1 MKRQIKDGA
10 GAGYEIDSVLTDFNV
25 IDATLSGIKIRE
37 TAYGDRYAVIQCDIE
52 CTANIK
58 SAFSYM
64 YGRELDIKTP
74 CKITAVAIDKDYL
87 DNENGQDA
95 TDFIYQALD
104 NYGVE
109 LKVKEYYGGG
119 WSHSKYDGTVCQ
131 IDDANGYVSTLNAED
146 FPSGI
151 IALDASISNSQI
163 IDFIDRLVSDNA
175 TNVFYAVCMGHSNSD
190 NALEYFDE
198 EVDADRYAEELSEEN
213 KGTEYRIIEVT
224 EYEDENGDIYD
235 IEEDERGSYYMDED
249 DEEFE
254 DDEITDSVRR
264 VKDSESEIKAVIDD
278 FVKKYYP
285 EKTVEEYNINGEGNE
300 LLACPY
306 IDGCWAYVFK
316 SEEDAEQYVLSGAF
330 NDMLNGATDFDSW
343 VHILESNGVET
354 DYAEELLE
362 SGNWDE
368 ITRIMLDGEGCEFFM
383 SGYAGQAYYV
393 DDHVIYF

>member
-10 GAGYEIDSVLTDFNV
+10 GAGYEIDSVLTDLNV

-37 TAYGDRYAVIQCDIE
+37 TAYGDKFAVIQCDIE

-74 CKITAVAIDKDYL
+74 CKITAVAVNTDYL

-95 TDFIYQALD
+95 ADFIYQALD

-119 WSHSKYDGTVCQ
+119 WSHSKYDGTVCE
-131 IDDANGYVSTLNAED
+131 INDANGYVSTLNAED

-151 IALDASISNSQI
+151 IALDASISNSRI

-175 TNVFYAVCMGHSNSD
+175 TNVFYAVCRGHSNSD
-190 NALEYFDE
+190 NALEYFDK

-235 IEEDERGSYYMDED
+235 IEEEERGSYYLDED
-249 DEEFE
+249 DDEFEDDEFE

-264 VKDSESEIKAVIDD
+264 VKDNDAQNGIIVTNAEIEKGVNPNKLPKGLMYPDYFEDNTYFVRYSLWVGSDELEKYEEFSAPEIIISQAERIYEQNPDESVRVCCDIMSDEGIENTW
-278 FVKKYYP
+278 FVW
-285 EKTVEEYNINGEGNE
+285 E
-300 LLACPY
+300 
-306 IDGCWAYVFK
+306 DGQFLYK
-316 SEEDAEQYVLSGAF
+316 
-330 NDMLNGATDFDSW
+330 N
-343 VHILESNGVET
+343 
-354 DYAEELLE
+354 
-362 SGNWDE
+362 
-368 ITRIMLDGEGCEFFM
+368 
-383 SGYAGQAYYV
+383 
-393 DDHVIYF
+393 